1 MPLQQR
7 EEIQEM
13 PRTQVK
19 TKAPPTKLVALPE
32 RKAEFIEPMDCAPVP
47 KLIEGPEA
55 PLLDH
60 LQRLTYRLAERD
72 QQFRTV
78 PMRPRHLRATYA

>member
-1 MPLQQR
+1 MNYLKKSVRPNLS
-7 EEIQEM
+7 
-13 PRTQVK
+13 
-19 TKAPPTKLVALPE
+19 ALPQ
-32 RKAEFIEPMDCAPVP
+32 RKAEFIEPMDCAPVR